1 MEYLKDHALA
11 EYTTWKIG
19 GAADWCVRPQTIE
32 DVQQACQWA
41 LDRNLAVTVLSG
53 GSNVLISDHGI
64 EGLVILL
71 DQLVGISNIEYSNN
85 LLSCVCL
92 SGTRKS
98 DLLKVFVKNRLS
110 PAIFL
115 AGLPGDVGGG
125 VVMNA
130 GVGHDVAP
138 KEFFE
143 ITEWF
148 DYVPFD
154 QPETLVRKKKKDV
167 RWTYRHSTGWGP
179 GVIVRVGVHWNESP
193 QDGLLERL
201 KSSNQRRMTSQP
213 LQWPSCGSTFKN
225 PPGDKAGRLID
236 VCGLKNYQVGGAQ
249 VSELHA
255 NFILNRGHA
264 TAADV
269 LAVVRHIQHTIKLQ
283 KNIWLEPEYK
293 FLGREL
299 PQS

>member
-1 MEYLKDHALA
+1 MDYLKDFALA
-11 EYTTWKIG
+11 EFTTWKIG
-19 GAADWCVRPQTIE
+19 GTADWCVRPQTINE
-32 DVQQACQWA
+32 VQEACQWA
-41 LDRNLAVTVLSG
+41 LDKNLPVTVLSG
-53 GSNVLISDHGI
+53 GSNVLISDGGI

-71 DQLVGISNIEYSNN
+71 DQLVGIESLGYANGV
-85 LLSCVCL
+85 LSCECL
-92 SGTRKS
+92 AGTRKS

-138 KEFFE
+138 KEFVE

-148 DYVPFD
+148 EYVPFA
-154 QPETLVRKKKKDV
+154 QPRTLVRKYKNDV
-167 RWTYRHSTGWGP
+167 RWTYRHSSEWGP
-179 GVIVRVGVHWNESP
+179 GVIVRVGIRWEEGP
-193 QDGLLERL
+193 QDSLLEKL

-225 PPGDKAGRLID
+225 PPGNKAGRLID
-236 VCGLKNYQVGGAQ
+236 DCGLKNYQVGGAQ
-249 VSELHA
+249 ISDLHA
-255 NFILNRGHA
+255 NFILNRGQA

-269 LAVVRHIQHTIKLQ
+269 LAVVRHVQDTVKIQ
-283 KNIWLEPEYK
+283 KNIVLEPEFK
-293 FLGREL
+293 FLGRAL
-299 PQS
+299 SHK